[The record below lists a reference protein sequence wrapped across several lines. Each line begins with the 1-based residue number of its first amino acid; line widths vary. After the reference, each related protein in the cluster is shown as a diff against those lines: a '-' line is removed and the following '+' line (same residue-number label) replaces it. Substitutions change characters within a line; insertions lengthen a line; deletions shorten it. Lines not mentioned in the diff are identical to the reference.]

1 MGPSVST
8 AVSVPVRSAVSRSAH
23 HDVMVRPASDANQDQ
38 KGAPDGEGSAPRPRR
53 PRSAE
58 PGGRRSHRF
67 DRIASP
73 KDLAVGT
80 PRELPSASRH
90 IVGRMGIRGACSGSP
105 PCLCCNVEKNAG
117 ARKAAL
123 HNDGRACLLPPR
135 RSCAT
140 PRELLRTHP
149 LRHRTGGPKSIVS
162 VRPIDRP
169 ANATPD
175 NTIKVPAPAGG
186 VEHPSFEGH

>member
-1 MGPSVST
+1 MRT
-8 AVSVPVRSAVSRSAH
+8 K
-23 HDVMVRPASDANQDQ
+23 NQ
-38 KGAPDGEGSAPRPRR
+38 KGARDGEGSARRPRR
-53 PRSAE
+53 RRSAE
-58 PGGRRSHRF
+58 RGGRRSHQF

-80 PRELPSASRH
+80 PREMPGASRH
-90 IVGRMGIRGACSGSP
+90 IVGRMGIRGACSRSP
-105 PCLCCNVEKNAG
+105 SCLCCNVEKNAG
-117 ARKAAL
+117 ARQTAL

-140 PRELLRTHP
+140 PRELLRTHW
-149 LRHRTGGPKSIVS
+149 LTHRTGGRKSIVS

-175 NTIKVPAPAGG
+175 NTIKVHAPAGR
-186 VEHPSFEGH
+186 VERPSVEGH